1 MAKFTIDDDDR
12 DEDRAESTTPRR
24 GSFTEGEP
32 PRGGSS
38 GRPPGSRAGS
48 GSRLWVWLVLLGV
61 VAFGGAFAVVN
72 YMVMPHAVKHGD
84 ELQVP
89 DLTGAPLDSAQ
100 VALQGLG
107 LRVTRSGEV
116 PSLTVPAGRIVSTDP
131 PAGALV
137 KVDRMVSVI
146 ISLGPELV
154 KVPSLAGL
162 VLQQARLLLE
172 NAGLAAGHVGYG
184 YSEAIPAGMIVA
196 STPSADA
203 AIAPGATVDL
213 RVSLGAPPDTNT
225 MPDVRGRSVDGITE
239 LLAGEGYRVSVLGS
253 DGAPLPEGALIVDQ
267 YPPPGTTL
275 APGDSI
281 LLVSKQ

>member
-1 MAKFTIDDDDR
+1 MAKFTLEDDDR
-12 DEDRAESTTPRR
+12 DEAGAESTPPRR
-24 GSFTEGEP
+24 DSFTEGEP

-38 GRPPGSRAGS
+38 GRPPGSRPGS
-48 GSRLWVWLVLLGV
+48 GSRLWIWLVLLGV

-131 PAGALV
+131 PAGSLV

-146 ISLGPELV
+146 ISHGPEARSVTSRLSV
-154 KVPSLAGL
+154 DALLDQLDAGTIT
-162 VLQQARLLLE
+162 RLFQRSM
-172 NAGLAAGHVGYG
+172 AV
-184 YSEAIPAGMIVA
+184 SRRDSV
-196 STPSADA
+196 
-203 AIAPGATVDL
+203 GATAATSVE
-213 RVSLGAPPDTNT
+213 GPA
-225 MPDVRGRSVDGITE
+225 RS
-239 LLAGEGYRVSVLGS
+239 
-253 DGAPLPEGALIVDQ
+253 
-267 YPPPGTTL
+267 
-275 APGDSI
+275 
-281 LLVSKQ
+281 